1 MQCLMLK
8 TPLKL
13 VTKSY
18 KTPAVMWFLMLIVY
32 KILLLYLFPL
42 YYDRLPLIYI

>member
-1 MQCLMLK
+1 MLK

-18 KTPAVMWFLMLIVY
+18 KTPAIMWFLMLIVY
-32 KILLLYLFPL
+32 KILILYLFPL
-42 YYDRLPLIYI
+42 YYDMNGLIYT

>member
-1 MQCLMLK
+1 MLK

-13 VTKSY
+13 VQRSFR
-18 KTPAVMWFLMLIVY
+18 TPAIMWFLMIIVY

-42 YYDRLPLIYI
+42 YYDRLGLIYF